1 MFIQDLL
8 LTIYRSIN
16 QSINPHGTH
25 VYTGFII
32 NKSIDQSIINQVI
45 IRSIK
50 KNLPNKKMNL

>member
-16 QSINPHGTH
+16 QSIPPGTH

-50 KNLPNKKMNL
+50 KIYQTKK